1 MAKIHKS
8 AQVNLDNAKPVI
20 ISRPE
25 YGQPLRDYLL
35 NSDHLPDHKNE
46 PPADETI
53 KNRPAASAANP
64 GNGASAALLAQAEQ
78 RAEQLVREAR
88 ETAKQILDETQKQL
102 PEIRGK
108 GYEAGYDE
116 GYKVGEQSY
125 DDRKSELQNSFKN
138 MTNQL
143 ENRVDQMIDSME
155 VELLDLAVD
164 IAERIIGTELARKS
178 KTYHA
183 FLRQAL
189 DNLKKQEKAVVYL
202 NEKEYQQFIVTES
215 FEMPENQGQIRF
227 IGDPK
232 LAPGSCLIET
242 GYSRFDASAATQLD
256 QIRKKAKEE
265 SRHEAH

>member
-25 YGQPLRDYLL
+25 YGQPLREYLL
-35 NSDHLPDHKNE
+35 NSDQLPEHKND
-46 PPADETI
+46 PAAETT
-53 KNRPAASAANP
+53 KNRTADHAASPNSGAPAA
-64 GNGASAALLAQAEQ
+64 LFAQAEQ
-78 RAEQLVREAR
+78 RAEQLVHEAR
-88 ETAKQILDETQKQL
+88 ETAKQILDETQQQL
-102 PEIRGK
+102 PELRGK
-108 GYEAGYDE
+108 AYEAGYAE
-116 GYKVGEQSY
+116 GYKAGEKSF
-125 DDRKSELQNSFKN
+125 DASKSELQISFKN
-138 MTNQL
+138 MTDQL
-143 ENRVDQMIDSME
+143 ENRIDQMIDCME
-155 VELLDLAVD
+155 DELLDLAVD
-164 IAERIIGTELARKS
+164 IAERIIGIELARKS

-202 NEKEYQQFIVTES
+202 NEKEYQQFIVAEP
-215 FEMPENQGQIRF
+215 FVMPENQGQIRF

-256 QIRKKAKEE
+256 QIRKKAKAED
-265 SRHEAH
+265 RHETH